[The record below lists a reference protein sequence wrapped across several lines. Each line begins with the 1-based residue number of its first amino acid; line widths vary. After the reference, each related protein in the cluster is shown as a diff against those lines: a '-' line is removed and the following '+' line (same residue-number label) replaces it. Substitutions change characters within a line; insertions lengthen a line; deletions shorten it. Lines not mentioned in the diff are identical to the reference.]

1 MSREKDLVK
10 NTVVLSVGK
19 FLPKLCSFITLPVL
33 TACLTKAEYGTYDL
47 IATLI
52 MLIIPIATLQIQSAA
67 FRFLIDCRGDHDAS
81 AGIISNIFFFFFPVT
96 LIASFIIQLFFTD
109 FGLPTRLLITAYFF
123 FDTIQLTIG
132 QITRGLG
139 NNKVYSI
146 GSIILS
152 VVYTIGIIAG
162 VSVCRGGFPAV
173 IAALTIAQIAA
184 IIYLSWSIR
193 LLSYISWHKISVVQI
208 KKLLAYSW
216 PMVPNNLST
225 WVLKL
230 SDRLVITAFLG
241 VEANAVYAVANKIP
255 NILSMAQS
263 VMVMAW
269 HENASIAA
277 KDSDASEYYSKM
289 LDKVFSLMFGCTGLL
304 IAATPLLF
312 MLLIRGDYGQAYYQM
327 PVLILAMFF
336 FVMSSY
342 FGGIY
347 IAHKKTVNVGI
358 STMVAAGINLLIDL
372 CFVRVIGIW
381 AGSVS
386 TLTAYAVLYYY
397 RMLNCQKFQP
407 LTVNYRKQFGQ
418 IGILIVL
425 LICCFLQHPILNI
438 VNVLAACLMMWL
450 FNRELVMDALKS
462 LKRKT
467 KSFKKTD

>member
-1 MSREKDLVK
+1 
-10 NTVVLSVGK
+10 
-19 FLPKLCSFITLPVL
+19 
-33 TACLTKAEYGTYDL
+33 
-47 IATLI
+47 
-52 MLIIPIATLQIQSAA
+52 
-67 FRFLIDCRGDHDAS
+67 
-81 AGIISNIFFFFFPVT
+81 
-96 LIASFIIQLFFTD
+96 
-109 FGLPTRLLITAYFF
+109 
-123 FDTIQLTIG
+123 
-132 QITRGLG
+132 
-139 NNKVYSI
+139 
-146 GSIILS
+146 
-152 VVYTIGIIAG
+152 
-162 VSVCRGGFPAV
+162 
-173 IAALTIAQIAA
+173 
-184 IIYLSWSIR
+184 
-193 LLSYISWHKISVVQI
+193 
-208 KKLLAYSW
+208 
-216 PMVPNNLST
+216 
-225 WVLKL
+225 
-230 SDRLVITAFLG
+230 
-241 VEANAVYAVANKIP
+241 
-255 NILSMAQS
+255 MAQS

-312 MLLIRGDYGQAYYQM
+312 VLLIRGDYGQAYYQM